1 MNFRI
6 IENGPSSWDKE
17 DELIQQYRDG
27 VPVAEI
33 RENLSISSPTFN
45 KMIQQFKKEGKIT
58 PRRKPYKLKKKAKR
72 KPKYYV
78 KNQNRKGYNIMKG
91 GQYYGYVLTK
101 DQAERFVELMK
112 ECDWDRSQRHIVK
125 KMVVNGE

>member
-45 KMIQQFKKEGKIT
+45 KMIQQFKKEGKNNPKT
-58 PRRKPYKLKKKAKR
+58 QTLQVKEKSQKK
-72 KPKYYV
+72 
-78 KNQNRKGYNIMKG
+78 
-91 GQYYGYVLTK
+91 TK
-101 DQAERFVELMK
+101 IL
-112 ECDWDRSQRHIVK
+112 C
-125 KMVVNGE
+125 